1 MSVEKKNGKSE
12 KSEKSDERR
21 FEVLD
26 MRRLELMQERIKT
39 AALQIEA
46 LQKAGRIDELEA
58 SLKERQAQIDILQ
71 QQLRS
76 HARDKQLASLVK
88 MLTHEQDLYKELQ
101 KELGARYEIV
111 DWGKISYD
119 DETGTI
125 RTLP

>member
-1 MSVEKKNGKSE
+1 MSIEKKNGKSE
-12 KSEKSDERR
+12 KSEKSDERH

-39 AALQIEA
+39 AALQIDT

-101 KELGARYEIV
+101 KELGTRYEIV